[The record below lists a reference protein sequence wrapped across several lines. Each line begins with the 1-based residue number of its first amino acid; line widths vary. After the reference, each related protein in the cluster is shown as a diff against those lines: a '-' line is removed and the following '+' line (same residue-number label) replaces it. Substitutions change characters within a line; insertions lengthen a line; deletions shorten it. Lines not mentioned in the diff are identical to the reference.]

1 MLQDKNG
8 EIWLHRAV
16 WYHIQKAVRY
26 VMKSCNAND
35 KLNMLYAASKHG
47 ETPLDLLSSIVY
59 VINECNRSKLA
70 QQNLRYLLGV
80 ISHINEDEM
89 LKFADQIFKSVCCAK
104 DTISHN
110 IVHFSGLQ
118 VWIHKNKLH
127 TANQTQPAD
136 GEQHNNG
143 ISEYRQSMMR
153 VILDHLSPHHQL
165 LLIGESED
173 LEAQLATAEE
183 DSLEREITL
192 LQQFRTKSKISIAM
206 SLEKRGMYEVL

>member
-1 MLQDKNG
+1 MLFRSAVLMLQDNNS

-16 WYHIQKAVRY
+16 WYRSQEAVRY
-26 VMKSCNAND
+26 VMESCNAND

-89 LKFADQIFKSVCCAK
+89 LKFAYQIFKSVSCAK
-104 DTISHN
+104 DPISHN
-110 IVHFSGLQ
+110 IVHFPGLR
-118 VWIHKNKLH
+118 VWINKNKLH
-127 TANQTQPAD
+127 TANQTQP
-136 GEQHNNG
+136 
-143 ISEYRQSMMR
+143 
-153 VILDHLSPHHQL
+153 
-165 LLIGESED
+165 
-173 LEAQLATAEE
+173 

-192 LQQFRTKSKISIAM
+192 LRQFRQF
-206 SLEKRGMYEVL
+206 MYEVL

>member
-1 MLQDKNG
+1 M
-8 EIWLHRAV
+8 E
-16 WYHIQKAVRY
+16 
-26 VMKSCNAND
+26 SCNAND

-59 VINECNRSKLA
+59 VINECNRSKIA
-70 QQNLRYLLGV
+70 QQNLRYMLRV

-104 DTISHN
+104 DPISHN

-118 VWIHKNKLH
+118 VWINKNKLH
-127 TANQTQPAD
+127 SANQTLPAD
-136 GEQHNNG
+136 SEQQNDG

-173 LEAQLATAEE
+173 LEARLATAEE

-192 LQQFRTKSKISIAM
+192 LRQFRTKSKISIAM
-206 SLEKRGMYEVL
+206 SLEKRGMYEAL